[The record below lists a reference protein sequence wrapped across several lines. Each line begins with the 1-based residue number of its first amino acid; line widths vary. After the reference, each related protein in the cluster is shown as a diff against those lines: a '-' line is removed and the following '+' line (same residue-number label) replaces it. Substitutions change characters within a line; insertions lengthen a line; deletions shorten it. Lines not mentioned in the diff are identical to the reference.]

1 MVRRLRRR
9 YVSVRSLQSKLV
21 EVIMKPNLSGIVLVS
36 LASAIVLVLSVEGAQ
51 SYMTKYDL
59 ETRVSVLEQ
68 TNMDL
73 QEKQNYLFELL
84 AANPVVPT
92 AGTSA
97 IQVER
102 TSRSVD
108 HEELDLFCLAKN
120 IFHEASVEDELGM
133 FAVAQVTINRVR
145 NANYPDTICD
155 VVMQPSQFS
164 WTNDRNRRWDH
175 PTGPKW
181 ETAKRIARQ
190 VIKEGY
196 RVPAL
201 QSAMFYHADYSTPS
215 WSDPNAVVA
224 QVGSHIFYASA
235 R

>member
-102 TSRSVD
+102 TGRSVD
-108 HEELDLFCLAKN
+108 HEDLDLFCLAKN
-120 IFHEASVEDELGM
+120 IFHEAGVEDELGM

-164 WTNDRNRRWDH
+164 WANDNARRWTH
-175 PTGPKW
+175 PTGTKW

-201 QSAMFYHADYSTPS
+201 QSAMFYHADYSNPS
-215 WSDPNAVVA
+215 WSDPSAVVA

>member
-1 MVRRLRRR
+1 M
-9 YVSVRSLQSKLV
+9 KLNFSN
-21 EVIMKPNLSGIVLVS
+21 IILAG
-36 LASAIVLVLSVEGAQ
+36 LASVTVIALSVEGAR

-59 ETRVSVLEQ
+59 ETRVFELEKS
-68 TNMDL
+68 NL
-73 QEKQNYLFELL
+73 ELLEKQNYLFELI
-84 AANPVVPT
+84 VPQPALPT
-92 AGTSA
+92 VGSSA

-102 TSRSVD
+102 TDRTVN

-120 IFHEASVEDELGM
+120 IFHEAGIENELGM

-145 NANYPDTICD
+145 NANYPNTICD

-164 WTNDRNRRWDH
+164 WANDRTRRWTH

-181 ETAKRIARQ
+181 ELSKQIARK

-201 QSAMFYHADYSTPS
+201 QAAVFYHADYVSPR
-215 WSDPNAVVA
+215 WKDPGAVIA
-224 QVGSHIFYASA
+224 QVGTHIFYTTA